1 MKLIHYPIY
10 FFIFSLFL
18 STAQAERDFSDIDLK
33 VTQVKGN
40 IYMLEGINGFA
51 GGNIGVSVGSDGILI
66 VDDQFAEMSAKIEG
80 ALSNLNPGKL
90 RFILNTHW
98 HGDHTGGNANFSSD
112 VTIIA
117 HNNVRKRLMTEQ
129 KNVFGESP
137 AKPREAWPII
147 TFDQSLTVH
156 FNDEAINVLHY
167 PNGHTDGDSVIY
179 FTKSNVVHMG
189 DHFFAGMYPFVD
201 LDSGGNVLNFT
212 ENVGAILDALP
223 KDVMIIPGHGPLSTR
238 NDLLEYHQMLK
249 DSIAFVQ
256 QNINGGIN
264 LGSIQKQGLPKSIK
278 KWEKGFIKEDIWIKL
293 IYESIMGL

>member
-1 MKLIHYPIY
+1 MKLIYYPIY
-10 FFIFSLFL
+10 FFIFLLFL
-18 STAQAERDFSDIDLK
+18 ATVQAERNFTNIELK
-33 VTQVKGN
+33 VTQVSGN

-51 GGNIGVSVGSDGILI
+51 GGNIGVSVGQDGILI
-66 VDDQFAEMSAKIEG
+66 VDDQFAEMSAKIEE

-112 VTIIA
+112 ATIIA

-147 TFDQSLTVH
+147 TFDQSVTVH

-223 KDVMIIPGHGPLSTR
+223 KDVMIIPGHGQLSTKD
-238 NDLLEYHQMLK
+238 DLVEYHQMLK
-249 DSIAFVQ
+249 DSIIFIQ
-256 QNINGGIN
+256 QNIKDGIN
-264 LGSIQKQGLPKSIK
+264 LGSIQKQGLPEPIK
-278 KWEKGFIKEDIWIKL
+278 IWEKGFIKEDIWIKL
-293 IYESIMGL
+293 IYESIMKL

>member
-1 MKLIHYPIY
+1 MKLIYYPIY

-18 STAQAERDFSDIDLK
+18 TTAQAKRDFSDIELK
-33 VTQVKGN
+33 VTQVRGN

-51 GGNIGVSVGSDGILI
+51 GGNIGVSIGSNGILI
-66 VDDQFAEMSAKIEG
+66 VDDQFAEMSAKIEE
-80 ALSNLNPGKL
+80 ALSNLNSGKL
-90 RFILNTHW
+90 HFILNTHW
-98 HGDHTGGNANFSSD
+98 HGDHTGGNENFSSD
-112 VTIIA
+112 ATIIA
-117 HNNVRKRLMTEQ
+117 HENVRKRLMTDQ
-129 KNVFGESP
+129 KNVFGESL
-137 AKPREAWPII
+137 AKPRDAWPII

-179 FTKSNVVHMG
+179 FTKSKVIHMG
-189 DHFFAGMYPFVD
+189 DHFFAGMFPFVD

-212 ENVGAILDALP
+212 KNIGKMLDTLP

-238 NDLLEYHQMLK
+238 NDLLEYYQMLK

-256 QNINGGIN
+256 QNISDGIN
-264 LGSIQKQGLPKSIK
+264 LGSIQKQGLPQSIK
-278 KWEKGFIKEDIWIKL
+278 IWEKGFIKEDIWIKL